1 MTASVQADSFLTLHY
16 RISTLAGE
24 EFLSTFDMSPATLQM
39 GSGQLAESLEEVLLG
54 LEQGG
59 HYVFELEP
67 EQAFGQPNPRLV
79 ERIARNALPAGM
91 ELKENS
97 IVEFTA
103 PTGAAFSGFLR
114 ELNDTSALFDFNH
127 PLAGKAIR
135 FEVKLIGV
143 MSAICQS
150 KERRASTKPAPA
162 GMAGNS
168 AHSAR
173 PRAPSASGAKASRP
187 AEIASVAKVNRA
199 GLRLTVRR

>member
-1 MTASVQADSFLTLHY
+1 MNPSKRAGCTGFPCGDVQHSCHIIPD
-16 RISTLAGE
+16 I
-24 EFLSTFDMSPATLQM
+24 
-39 GSGQLAESLEEVLLG
+39 
-54 LEQGG
+54 
-59 HYVFELEP
+59 ELEP

-143 MSAICQS
+143 M
-150 KERRASTKPAPA
+150 
-162 GMAGNS
+162 
-168 AHSAR
+168 
-173 PRAPSASGAKASRP
+173 
-187 AEIASVAKVNRA
+187 
-199 GLRLTVRR
+199 